1 MVAAAC
7 TGRRTRWATVGD
19 DPALALRAGAAARR
33 GAEPRR
39 PSLAHRGEAVA
50 YIGGGS
56 KWSVSRRLIC
66 RGALPEGLRTAHFV
80 WGSEMGRGAGLMRQP
95 QAKAVAPV
103 AIARCG
109 VGAAAEVCRPQ
120 RGGGDARGSSRES
133 STPRRTG
140 RPIGPRVG
148 VGTSKRSD
156 RGASGR
162 PERLIAGLPPRVV
175 QILSQNGRKNGH
187 PCEEKRVRSGSVPYR
202 RRAGRQASARAQ
214 AAGGRVPAA

>member
-109 VGAAAEVCRPQ
+109 VGAAAEGVPAAARRRRRPRILAREQ
-120 RGGGDARGSSRES
+120 YAEADWPSYRSARRGRAVQG
-133 STPRRTG
+133 
-140 RPIGPRVG
+140 
-148 VGTSKRSD
+148 SD
-156 RGASGR
+156 RGVGPTRAFDC
-162 PERLIAGLPPRVV
+162 RLAPKSYANPLA
-175 QILSQNGRKNGH
+175 KW
-187 PCEEKRVRSGSVPYR
+187 
-202 RRAGRQASARAQ
+202 
-214 AAGGRVPAA
+214 